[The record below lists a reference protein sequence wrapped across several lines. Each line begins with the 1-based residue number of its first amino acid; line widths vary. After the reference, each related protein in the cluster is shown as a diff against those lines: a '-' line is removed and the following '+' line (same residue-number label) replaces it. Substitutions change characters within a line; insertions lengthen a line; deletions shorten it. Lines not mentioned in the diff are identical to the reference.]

1 MAASLYK
8 NNLPNNCMALT
19 FKYDAERNKNSIK
32 FGGGLLL
39 NENVF
44 LKAKVPFKKT
54 NKKDQRFT

>member
-1 MAASLYK
+1 MG
-8 NNLPNNCMALT
+8 LT

-44 LKAKVPFKKT
+44 MKAKVLKFLIKNADKRPS
-54 NKKDQRFT
+54 

>member
-44 LKAKVPFKKT
+44 LKAKINDSLNIVSS
-54 NKKDQRFT
+54 